1 MPTTVDVSVLA
12 PTIDIVF
19 PSGTTVDVAIDTPVV
34 EVEVKTPTIDIQVGG
49 SVPGAT
55 GPQGPPGP
63 AGGSA
68 VTYPAGEE
76 ISAARVVII
85 QGGEAFHFQPGN
97 VAHQGRAY
105 GISTAMAS
113 TGANTTIQ
121 IGGEMTNAAF
131 TFAADSILYV
141 FNNGII
147 VDTDPNLALV
157 QLAGV
162 SSGANTMRIDFSV
175 SLQKS

>member
-19 PSGTTVDVAIDTPVV
+19 PSGTTVDTAIETPIVSV
-34 EVEVKTPTIDIQVGG
+34 EINTPTIDIEIGG

-68 VTYPAGEE
+68 VTYPAGEA
-76 ISAARVVII
+76 ISPARLLILE
-85 QGGEAFHFQPGN
+85 GGQAFHFQPSN
-97 VAHQGRAY
+97 VDHQGRAY
-105 GISTAMAS
+105 GISTAAAII
-113 TGANTTIQ
+113 GANVTIQ
-121 IGGEMTNAAF
+121 IGGEITNAAF
-131 TFAADSILYV
+131 TFAADSMLYCY
-141 FNNGII
+141 NNGVI

-157 QLAGV
+157 QLEGV
-162 SSGANTMRIDFSV
+162 SSGANTMRIDFSI
-175 SLQKS
+175 SIKQA

>member
-19 PSGTTVDVAIDTPVV
+19 PTGTTVDVAIDTPIV
-34 EVEVKTPTIDIQVGG
+34 EVQIKQPTIDIQVGG

-68 VTYPAGEE
+68 VTYPAGEV

-85 QGGEAFHFQPGN
+85 EGGEAFHFQPSN

-105 GISTAMAS
+105 GISTAAAVM
-113 TGANTTIQ
+113 GATTTIQ
-121 IGGEMTNAAF
+121 VGGEMTNAAF

-162 SSGANTMRIDFSV
+162 SAGANTMRIDFSV